1 MTVRITLRLP
11 DAVFER
17 VAQASAASGMS
28 KNQVIVDALWEA
40 ELASKRYQDMTPQ
53 ERMNWELRE
62 AGRPYTED
70 ELADL
75 LFDSDDADEED
86 DRELTHE
93 ELWELMPK
101 LPPEKW
107 LSKAVIEDR
116 EDRF

>member
-17 VAQASAASGMS
+17 VVQASAASGLS

-62 AGRPYTED
+62 AGRPYTEE

-75 LFDSDDADEED
+75 MFDDDDEVP
-86 DRELTHE
+86 ELTHE

-101 LPPEKW
+101 LPPDQW